1 MAASTVQEYVA
12 ERGITYLL
20 HFTRLSNLASI
31 LRHGLVRR
39 GRLDGRNVGGIVNDR
54 HRIDGTDAVCVSIG
68 FPNYKMFY
76 RYRRE
81 NPQEDWVIVVIDPS
95 ALWTLPCAFC
105 TTNAA
110 ASRVTA
116 IPIIQRF
123 GLAAFQAMYN
133 DFDDKIRANLNLK
146 DHLPT
151 NPQAEVLML
160 EGVPA
165 AYLRGVV
172 VSNDTM
178 KAQVEALH
186 PGLRVWRHQGFFSY
200 RQDFAQWPQPQV

>member
-1 MAASTVQEYVA
+1 MVANTVQEYVA

-31 LRHGLVRR
+31 LRHGLVCR
-39 GRLDGRNVGGIVNDR
+39 GKLDGQNVAGIVNDQYR
-54 HRIDGTDAVCVSIG
+54 LDGTDAVCVSIG
-68 FPNYKMFY
+68 FPNYRMFY
-76 RYRRE
+76 RYRCE
-81 NPQEDWVIVVIDPS
+81 NPQEDWVVVVIDPS

-105 TTNAA
+105 ITNAA
-110 ASRVTA
+110 ANRVSA
-116 IPIIQRF
+116 VPIIERF

-146 DHLPT
+146 DYLPT

-165 AYLRGVV
+165 RYLLGVV
-172 VSNDTM
+172 VPNDTM
-178 KAQVEALH
+178 KAQVAALY
-186 PGLRVWRHQGFFSY
+186 PRLQVWRHEGFFSY
-200 RQDFAQWPQPQV
+200 RQDYAQWSQPQV